1 MRGRCTAASSG
12 VLESHCSGREFS
24 PPLLLPPAGGAKSLS
39 GRCHDLPQLQEKKII
54 VLNDAGFELNHLI
67 QQSSKLRIW
76 ARSRLW
82 AQVLAAMAIGV
93 GTGTLLGPAAGLVQ
107 PTTAKMI
114 GDWLAL
120 PGQLFLGLI
129 AIVLVPLVF
138 SSIVSGL
145 AGVPSNEAMRKL
157 GVRLGLFIV
166 STTFMAAWIGI
177 SLAQLFEP
185 GMGMDLPVDKLPQ
198 PATAASGFDLG
209 RLPDMVAGVLPTNP
223 AASVIQG
230 DLLAIVILAVLTG
243 VAATQ
248 IQKEKAAPFLALL
261 DSLMSISMTIVKWA
275 MLLSPLAVFGLMAQ
289 LMIQIG
295 LDSLLG
301 LLSYVGTVLLGLVLL
316 FVIYAIFLRLIGGLG
331 FRSFLKVAG
340 PNLLLAFS
348 TSSSSAV
355 MPSTIQTA
363 RQFQVPDEVAHLV
376 IPLGATMNMA
386 GTALYQSVAIL
397 FLAQI
402 SGVDLSVTE
411 TMLLVG
417 TLVASSIGAP
427 GTPGVSIAILASVAA
442 GFGIP
447 ATGLVIILGVD
458 RLLDMSRTVVNVT
471 GDITAAVIMKNTLA

>member
-1 MRGRCTAASSG
+1 M
-12 VLESHCSGREFS
+12 
-24 PPLLLPPAGGAKSLS
+24 
-39 GRCHDLPQLQEKKII
+39 
-54 VLNDAGFELNHLI
+54 LNETGSELNRLI
-67 QQSSKLRIW
+67 RQSSKLRIW

-82 AQVLAAMAIGV
+82 AQVLLAMVLGIA
-93 GTGTLLGPAAGLVQ
+93 TGALLGPAAALVQ
-107 PTTAKMI
+107 PKTAGMI
-114 GDWLAL
+114 GNWLAL

-166 STTFMAAWIGI
+166 STTFLAAWIGI
-177 SLAQLFEP
+177 SLAHLFEP
-185 GMGMDLPVDKLPQ
+185 GTELALPVEHTPPPSAGPVQ
-198 PATAASGFDLG
+198 GFDLT

-248 IQKEKAAPFLALL
+248 IQREKAVPFLALL

-301 LLSYVGTVLLGLVLL
+301 LLSYVGTVLLGLALL
-316 FVIYAIFLRLIGGLG
+316 FLIYALSLRLIGGLG
-331 FRSFLKVAG
+331 FRTFISMAG
-340 PNLLLAFS
+340 SNLLLAFS

-363 RQFQVPDEVAHLV
+363 RKFHVPEDVANLV

-402 SGVDLSVTE
+402 SGVDLSMSE
-411 TMLLVG
+411 TILLVG

-471 GDITAAVIMKNTLA
+471 GDITAAVIMKDTLSKGI

>member
-1 MRGRCTAASSG
+1 M
-12 VLESHCSGREFS
+12 
-24 PPLLLPPAGGAKSLS
+24 AGSK
-39 GRCHDLPQLQEKKII
+39 EEKII
-54 VLNDAGFELNHLI
+54 VLGDSKSELNHLI

-82 AQVLAAMAIGV
+82 AQVLVAMVIGI

-107 PTTAKMI
+107 PKTAGMI

-138 SSIVSGL
+138 SSIVNGL
-145 AGVPSNEAMRKL
+145 AGVSSSQAMRKL
-157 GVRLGLFIV
+157 GVRLGLFIIT
-166 STTFMAAWIGI
+166 TTFLAAWIGI
-177 SLAQLFEP
+177 SLAQLFKP
-185 GMGMDLPVDKLPQ
+185 GIGLDLPVEKVAPS
-198 PATAASGFDLG
+198 AGAAQSFDLT

-243 VAATQ
+243 IAATQ
-248 IQKEKAAPFLALL
+248 IEKKKVAPFLALL

-301 LLSYVGTVLLGLVLL
+301 LLSYVGTVLLGLALL
-316 FVIYAIFLRLIGGLG
+316 FVIYAVTLRLIGGLG

-363 RQFQVPDEVAHLV
+363 RQFQVPDDVAHLV

-402 SGVDLSVTE
+402 SGVDLSVSE
-411 TMLLVG
+411 TILLVG

-471 GDITAAVIMKNTLA
+471 GDIIAAVIMKNTLA

>member
-1 MRGRCTAASSG
+1 
-12 VLESHCSGREFS
+12 
-24 PPLLLPPAGGAKSLS
+24 
-39 GRCHDLPQLQEKKII
+39 
-54 VLNDAGFELNHLI
+54 
-67 QQSSKLRIW
+67 
-76 ARSRLW
+76 
-82 AQVLAAMAIGV
+82 
-93 GTGTLLGPAAGLVQ
+93 
-107 PTTAKMI
+107 MI

-138 SSIVSGL
+138 ASIVSGL
-145 AGVPSNEAMRKL
+145 AGAPSNQAMRKL

-166 STTFMAAWIGI
+166 STTFAAAWIGI
-177 SLAQLFEP
+177 YLARLFEP
-185 GMGMDLPVDKLPQ
+185 GSGLEMPVDTIQ
-198 PATAASGFDLG
+198 ADVQIFDVS
-209 RLPDMVAGVLPTNP
+209 RLPDLVAGVLPTNP

-243 VAATQ
+243 VAASQ
-248 IQKEKAAPFLALL
+248 VQREKAAPVLALL

-295 LDSLLG
+295 PNSLLG
-301 LLSYVGTVLLGLVLL
+301 LLNYVGTVLVGLALL
-316 FVIYAIFLRLIGGLG
+316 FLIYALLLRWIGGLD
-331 FRSFLKVAG
+331 FRSFIKIAG

-355 MPSTIQTA
+355 MPSTIQAA
-363 RQFQVPDEVAHLV
+363 RQLHVPDEVANLV

-386 GTALYQSVAIL
+386 GTALYQSIAIL
-397 FLAQI
+397 FLAQV
-402 SGVDLSVTE
+402 SGVDLSLAE
-411 TMLLVG
+411 TLLLVG

-447 ATGLVIILGVD
+447 ASGLVIILGVD

-471 GDITAAVIMKNTLA
+471 GDITAAVLMKKALA

>member
-1 MRGRCTAASSG
+1 MADD
-12 VLESHCSGREFS
+12 H
-24 PPLLLPPAGGAKSLS
+24 K
-39 GRCHDLPQLQEKKII
+39 
-54 VLNDAGFELNHLI
+54 FELSRLVH
-67 QQSSKLRIW
+67 QSTKLRIW

-82 AQVLAAMAIGV
+82 AQVLAAMVIGI
-93 GTGTLLGPAAGLVQ
+93 GTGMLLGPAAGLVE
-107 PTTAKMI
+107 PAVALMI
-114 GDWLAL
+114 GNWLAL

-145 AGVPSNEAMRKL
+145 AGAPSNQALRKL

-166 STTFMAAWIGI
+166 TTTFLAAWIGI
-177 SLAQLFEP
+177 WLVQLLAP
-185 GMGMDLPVDKLPQ
+185 GRGLELPVEQVAVPPGSVQ
-198 PATAASGFDLG
+198 SFDLA
-209 RLPDMVAGVLPTNP
+209 RLPDLMTGVLPTNP
-223 AASVIQG
+223 AASVLQG

-243 VAATQ
+243 IAITQ
-248 IQKEKAAPFLALL
+248 IQRERAAPVLALL
-261 DSLMSISMTIVKWA
+261 DALMSISMTIVKWA

-295 LDSLLG
+295 PDSLLG
-301 LLSYVGTVLLGLVLL
+301 LLSYVGTVLLGLALL
-316 FVIYAIFLRLIGGLG
+316 LLIYAIFLRLFGGLG
-331 FRSFLKVAG
+331 FGAFVKIAG

-363 RQFQVPDEVAHLV
+363 RKLQVPEDIANLV

-402 SGVDLSVTE
+402 SGVELTLAE
-411 TMLLVG
+411 TLLLVG

-447 ATGLVIILGVD
+447 AAGLAIILGVD
-458 RLLDMSRTVVNVT
+458 RILDMSRTVVNVT
-471 GDITAAVIMKNTLA
+471 GDITAAVVMKKALVRVGLAEPSPAAGIAAKEAKAGDAP

>member
-1 MRGRCTAASSG
+1 MSDEPHS
-12 VLESHCSGREFS
+12 
-24 PPLLLPPAGGAKSLS
+24 
-39 GRCHDLPQLQEKKII
+39 
-54 VLNDAGFELNHLI
+54 ELTHLI
-67 QQSSKLRIW
+67 QQSTKLRIW

-82 AQVLAAMAIGV
+82 AQVLIAMAIGV
-93 GTGTLLGPAAGLVQ
+93 AAGILLGPATGWVPSA
-107 PTTAKMI
+107 TADMI

-138 SSIVSGL
+138 ASIVSGL
-145 AGVPSNEAMRKL
+145 AGVPSNQAMRKL
-157 GVRLGLFIV
+157 GVRLGSFIV
-166 STTFMAAWIGI
+166 STTFAAAWIGI
-177 SLAQLFEP
+177 YLAQLFEP
-185 GMGMDLPVDKLPQ
+185 GAGMELPVEKIQADAKI
-198 PATAASGFDLG
+198 FDVS
-209 RLPDMVAGVLPTNP
+209 RLPDLVAGVLPTNP

-243 VAATQ
+243 VAANQ
-248 IQKEKAAPFLALL
+248 VRREKAAPVLAVL

-295 LDSLLG
+295 PNSLLG
-301 LLSYVGTVLLGLVLL
+301 LLNYVGTVLLGLALL
-316 FVIYAIFLRLIGGLG
+316 FLIYALLLKLIGGLDL
-331 FRSFLKVAG
+331 RSFIKIAG

-363 RQFQVPDEVAHLV
+363 RQLQVPDDVANLV
-376 IPLGATMNMA
+376 VPLGATMNMA

-402 SGVDLSVTE
+402 SGVDLSLAE
-411 TMLLVG
+411 TVLLVG

-427 GTPGVSIAILASVAA
+427 GTPGVSIAILASVAT

-447 ATGLVIILGVD
+447 ASGLVIILGVD

-471 GDITAAVIMKNTLA
+471 GDITAAVLMKKALA

>member
-1 MRGRCTAASSG
+1 M
-12 VLESHCSGREFS
+12 V
-24 PPLLLPPAGGAKSLS
+24 
-39 GRCHDLPQLQEKKII
+39 
-54 VLNDAGFELNHLI
+54 V
-67 QQSSKLRIW
+67 
-76 ARSRLW
+76 
-82 AQVLAAMAIGV
+82 GV
-93 GTGTLLGPAAGLVQ
+93 GTGMLLGPAAGLV
-107 PTTAKMI
+107 PAATAAII
-114 GDWLAL
+114 GGWLAL

-138 SSIVSGL
+138 ASIVNGL
-145 AGVPSNEAMRKL
+145 AGVPSNQAMRKL
-157 GVRLGLFIV
+157 GSRLGLFIV
-166 STTFMAAWIGI
+166 STTCIAAFIGI
-177 SLAQLFEP
+177 YLAQLFKP
-185 GMGMDLPVDKLPQ
+185 GIGLELPLEKIQSKPGEIQ
-198 PATAASGFDLG
+198 SFDLA
-209 RLPDMVAGVLPTNP
+209 RLPDLVAGVLPTNP

-243 VAATQ
+243 VAVTQ
-248 IQKEKAAPFLALL
+248 VRKEKAAPLLALL

-295 LDSLLG
+295 LESLVG
-301 LLSYVGTVLLGLVLL
+301 LLTYVGTVLLGLSILFLL
-316 FVIYAIFLRLIGGLG
+316 YALLLKLIGGLG
-331 FRSFLKVAG
+331 FRSFAKIAG

-363 RQFQVPDEVAHLV
+363 RKLHVPDDVASLV

-402 SGVDLSVTE
+402 SGVDLSLTE
-411 TMLLVG
+411 ILLLVG

-427 GTPGVSIAILASVAA
+427 GTPGVSIAILASVAS

-447 ATGLVIILGVD
+447 AAGLMIILGVD

-471 GDITAAVIMKNTLA
+471 GDITAAVLMKKALA

>member
-1 MRGRCTAASSG
+1 MADDN
-12 VLESHCSGREFS
+12 
-24 PPLLLPPAGGAKSLS
+24 K
-39 GRCHDLPQLQEKKII
+39 
-54 VLNDAGFELNHLI
+54 FELSHLI
-67 QQSSKLRIW
+67 QQSTKLRIW

-82 AQVLAAMAIGV
+82 AQVLAAMVIGI
-93 GTGTLLGPAAGLVQ
+93 GTGMLLGPTAGLVQ
-107 PTTAKMI
+107 PAVALMI
-114 GDWLAL
+114 GNWLAL

-138 SSIVSGL
+138 SSIVGGL
-145 AGVPSNEAMRKL
+145 AGAPSNQALRKL

-166 STTFMAAWIGI
+166 ATTFVSAWIGI
-177 SLAQLFEP
+177 WLAQQFEP
-185 GMGMDLPVDKLPQ
+185 GKGLELPVAKV
-198 PATAASGFDLG
+198 AAPPSSVQSFDLA
-209 RLPDMVAGVLPTNP
+209 RLPDLMTGVLPTNP
-223 AASVIQG
+223 AASVLQG

-243 VAATQ
+243 IAATQ
-248 IQKEKAAPFLALL
+248 IQKERAAPVLALL
-261 DSLMSISMTIVKWA
+261 ESLMSISMTIVKWA

-295 LDSLLG
+295 PDSLFG
-301 LLSYVGTVLLGLVLL
+301 LLTYVGTVLLGLVLL
-316 FVIYAIFLRLIGGLG
+316 FLIYTIFLRVFGGLG
-331 FRSFLKVAG
+331 FGSFIKIAG

-363 RQFQVPDEVAHLV
+363 RKLHVPDDIANLV

-402 SGVDLSVTE
+402 SGVELSLAE
-411 TMLLVG
+411 TLLLVG

-447 ATGLVIILGVD
+447 AAGLAIILGVD
-458 RLLDMSRTVVNVT
+458 RILDMSRTVVNVT
-471 GDITAAVIMKNTLA
+471 GDITAAVVMKKALVHVGLADSSLDTKSPARGSQRGA

>member
-1 MRGRCTAASSG
+1 MTRS
-12 VLESHCSGREFS
+12 RE
-24 PPLLLPPAGGAKSLS
+24 
-39 GRCHDLPQLQEKKII
+39 EKII
-54 VLNDAGFELNHLI
+54 LSSDSSSELNHLI

-82 AQVLAAMAIGV
+82 AQVLVAMIAGI

-107 PTTAKMI
+107 PKTAGMI

-138 SSIVSGL
+138 SSIVNGL
-145 AGVPSNEAMRKL
+145 AGVSSSQAMRKL
-157 GVRLGLFIV
+157 GMRLGLFIL
-166 STTFMAAWIGI
+166 STTFLAAWIGI
-177 SLAQLFEP
+177 SLAQLFKP
-185 GMGMDLPVDKLPQ
+185 GIGLDLPVEK
-198 PATAASGFDLG
+198 AAPSAGAAQSFDLT

-243 VAATQ
+243 IAATQ
-248 IQKEKAAPFLALL
+248 IQQEKAAPFLALL

-316 FVIYAIFLRLIGGLG
+316 FFIYAVTLRMTGGLG
-331 FRSFLKVAG
+331 FRAFLSVAG

-363 RQFQVPDEVAHLV
+363 RRFQVPDDVAHLV

-471 GDITAAVIMKNTLA
+471 GDITAAVIMKNTLD

>member
-1 MRGRCTAASSG
+1 MSDEPHS
-12 VLESHCSGREFS
+12 
-24 PPLLLPPAGGAKSLS
+24 
-39 GRCHDLPQLQEKKII
+39 
-54 VLNDAGFELNHLI
+54 ELTHLI
-67 QQSSKLRIW
+67 QQSTKLRIW

-82 AQVLAAMAIGV
+82 AQVLIAMVVGV
-93 GTGTLLGPAAGLVQ
+93 GTGIVLGPAAGWV
-107 PTTAKMI
+107 PPATAEII

-138 SSIVSGL
+138 ASIVSGL
-145 AGVPSNEAMRKL
+145 AGVPSNQVMRKL

-166 STTFMAAWIGI
+166 STTFAAAWIGI
-177 SLAQLFEP
+177 YLARLFEP
-185 GMGMDLPVDKLPQ
+185 GKGLELPVATV
-198 PATAASGFDLG
+198 PADPKIFDVS
-209 RLPDMVAGVLPTNP
+209 RLPDLVAGVLPTNP

-243 VAATQ
+243 VAASQ
-248 IQKEKAAPFLALL
+248 IRREKAAPVLAVL

-295 LDSLLG
+295 PNSLLG
-301 LLSYVGTVLLGLVLL
+301 LLNYVGTVLLGLALL
-316 FVIYAIFLRLIGGLG
+316 FLIYALILKLIGGLDL
-331 FRSFLKVAG
+331 RSFVRIAG

-363 RQFQVPDEVAHLV
+363 RQLHVPDEVANLV

-386 GTALYQSVAIL
+386 GTALYQSIAIL

-402 SGVDLSVTE
+402 SGVDLSLAE
-411 TMLLVG
+411 TLLLVG

-447 ATGLVIILGVD
+447 ASGLVIILGVD

-471 GDITAAVIMKNTLA
+471 GDITAAVLMKKTLA